1 MFEASNLLNRKLVTR
16 NKNSSQSTTLPIKKY
31 TPTYPLS
38 SSSKSH
44 NETTSIPSSIP
55 SIQIA
60 HKESLQI
67 TSIEDLNTTS
77 SIESGP
83 LNVERNLKILVIGNP
98 KCGKS
103 SLIKRY
109 VQNSFDNSYKTTIG
123 ADYQRKDICV
133 TYDENSK
140 QAMRLQLWDIAG
152 QDRFAKLTR
161 VYFKNAD
168 GVIIVCDVSRE
179 RTVEAIRAWKAEIDR
194 WIDTSQRGREI
205 PMVLFANKADLLST
219 VDDAFVAGASIER
232 VCHELGFLRWCN
244 TSALSGTGV
253 SEAFNEVVTYIL
265 NVSLYLYPLYIHL
278 SLS

>member
-16 NKNSSQSTTLPIKKY
+16 NKSSSQSTTQSALKKY

-38 SSSKSH
+38 SSSKSNNQSSTIPSLIH
-44 NETTSIPSSIP
+44 SIP
-55 SIQIA
+55 IA
-60 HKESLQI
+60 HKEPLQI
-67 TSIEDLNTTS
+67 TSIEDLSTTS
-77 SIESGP
+77 SIESVS
-83 LNVERNLKILVIGNP
+83 LNVERNMKILVIGNP

-133 TYDENSK
+133 TYNDNSK

-194 WIDTSQRGREI
+194 WIDTSGRGREI
-205 PMVLFANKADLLST
+205 PIVLFANKADLLST

-253 SEAFNEVVTYIL
+253 SEAFNEVVSNIL
-265 NVSLYLYPLYIHL
+265 EVFLY
-278 SLS
+278 S